1 MPEHLR
7 MVELAVPPAAAP
19 VVAAADKVTAR
30 AADTAN
36 AAVPPATEPT
46 VWAVALPPR
55 TQAIPHCA

>member
-1 MPEHLR
+1 

-30 AADTAN
+30 AADTAS